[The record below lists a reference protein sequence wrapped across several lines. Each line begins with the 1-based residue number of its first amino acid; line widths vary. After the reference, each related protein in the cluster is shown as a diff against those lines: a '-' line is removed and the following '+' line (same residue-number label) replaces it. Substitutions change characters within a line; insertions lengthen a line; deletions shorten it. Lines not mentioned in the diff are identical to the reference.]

1 MIKRIV
7 DISERAY
14 VYLKNSQLRIERD
27 KKIVGSIPVEDLV
40 CSYFNIR
47 P

>member
-27 KKIVGSIPVEDLV
+27 KKIGVFPRSSG
-40 CSYFNIR
+40 
-47 P
+47 